1 MKRKPIGFRSY
12 YDNEK
17 SEEESEKQNEQ
28 EKKQAER
35 QKAIAEFIGH
45 NYSPIGNT
53 SQKCYKT
60 SAELAYDISNIIA
73 VHPAELA
80 KQLSDA
86 GYHIEY
92 LAGQPYWVM
101 YEKT

>member
-1 MKRKPIGFRSY
+1 MKKRQIGFRT
-12 YDNEK
+12 YDNNK
-17 SEEESEKQNEQ
+17 EEEQNVQ
-28 EKKQAER
+28 DDLDRKRAER

-45 NYSPIGNT
+45 NYSPIGDT

-73 VHPAELA
+73 VRPAELT

-86 GYHIEY
+86 GYRIEY
-92 LAGQPYWVM
+92 LSGQPYWIM
-101 YEKT
+101 YEKS